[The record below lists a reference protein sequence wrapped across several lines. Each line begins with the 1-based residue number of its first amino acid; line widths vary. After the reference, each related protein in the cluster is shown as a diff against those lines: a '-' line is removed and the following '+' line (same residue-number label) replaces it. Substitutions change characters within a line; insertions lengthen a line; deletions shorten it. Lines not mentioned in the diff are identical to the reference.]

1 MVFSED
7 LIKMFD
13 ICLFLAQK
21 IEEDRESAFKA
32 INKFAKLTKDTKQKN
47 SDLKAEI
54 KRLEEQKINDNEE
67 AFNMEMIQN
76 NNVELISENKNL

>member
-1 MVFSED
+1 MAEFYDNDELTNVNCMVFSED

-54 KRLEEQKINDNEE
+54 KRLEE
-67 AFNMEMIQN
+67 
-76 NNVELISENKNL
+76 

>member
-1 MVFSED
+1 MEALLAEFYDNDELTNVNCMVFSED

-54 KRLEEQKINDNEE
+54 KRLEE
-67 AFNMEMIQN
+67 
-76 NNVELISENKNL
+76 